1 MKSRDLPEV
10 VKATFGVGS
19 RLNVKTLT
27 SDISVTL
34 LREQHNPCW
43 PVFPHFR
50 APDLAHSILRFA
62 SQNYHSKSQIPDP
75 DPSLTGGLG
84 QQ

>member
-19 RLNVKTLT
+19 DLSVNFLTL
-27 SDISVTL
+27 STL
-34 LREQHNPCW
+34 LQEQHNMYCPTSNSTSA
-43 PVFPHFR
+43 PVW
-50 APDLAHSILRFA
+50 AHSILRFA
-62 SQNYHSKSQIPDP
+62 SQNYYFKSWIPDP
-75 DPSLTGGLG
+75 DLRRSGGLG

>member
-19 RLNVKTLT
+19 PLSVKLLT
-27 SDISVTL
+27 SATL
-34 LREQHNPCW
+34 LQEKHKPFW
-43 PVFPHFR
+43 PVFR
-50 APDLAHSILRFA
+50 STTALDQAHSILRFA
-62 SQNYHSKSQIPDP
+62 EQNYYFKSRIPDP
-75 DPSLTGGLG
+75 DPGLSGGLG

>member
-19 RLNVKTLT
+19 HLGVKLLT
-27 SDISVTL
+27 SATL
-34 LREQHNPCW
+34 LPKKHNPSW
-43 PVFPHFR
+43 PISGTTPALDR
-50 APDLAHSILRFA
+50 AHPILRCT
-62 SQNYHSKSQIPDP
+62 SQNYYFKSWIPDP
-75 DPSLTGGLG
+75 EPCLSGGLG